1 VVTGVEFSTD
11 GRTLVTLSVDKD
23 AEPGQG
29 SAFLTRWDVA
39 SGHSLKGPVRI
50 SAHGGDVLL
59 ASRDGGRLVVV
70 NGAEVLVEAAGTF
83 QRLRH
88 VPHRSAQPRPFV
100 AALSPHDGRT
110 LALWSEDG
118 PIELLDLVGGQPRPV
133 GRDEGGAWSIQ
144 FSPDGTTLVTGG
156 AGTVKIWD
164 VASGQLRETF
174 QGHEARVADLRFS
187 PDGRT
192 LYSAGSKSVIAW
204 DLEGSS
210 RLGRPLSLFTGRFPY
225 SPTLTSPHALAVS
238 PDGTLLAE
246 PVPTAPDHLTLLDLH
261 DPRQA
266 RQLPAPGVG
275 QISAMAFSR
284 DGRRLAVAGSAPA
297 PVLIDVASGKV
308 QVRMTGGGH
317 RDGVNSVGFDPKGE
331 WLATG
336 GVHDLQ
342 AIIWSIQTGRPV
354 HRLSHPTTNE
364 QEPVTVRWSPD
375 GTTVATGGGSGKV
388 ILWRAADGRQVATLP
403 ADTSWVL
410 TLAFSPDGRL
420 LAASGTG
427 DRQVTLWDVATRKRV
442 GRLPHPIF
450 IASMAFDP
458 AGRTLATSAA
468 DGKVRLWDLASQREI
483 GVPLPGAENGTGTN
497 ISAFDP
503 SGNHLI
509 AFYDSGAAFV
519 WDMDTDHWKR
529 QACTVVGRA
538 LTRDEW
544 KELLPARRYQPA
556 CR

>member
-1 VVTGVEFSTD
+1 
-11 GRTLVTLSVDKD
+11 
-23 AEPGQG
+23 
-29 SAFLTRWDVA
+29 
-39 SGHSLKGPVRI
+39 
-50 SAHGGDVLL
+50 
-59 ASRDGGRLVVV
+59 
-70 NGAEVLVEAAGTF
+70 
-83 QRLRH
+83 
-88 VPHRSAQPRPFV
+88 
-100 AALSPHDGRT
+100 
-110 LALWSEDG
+110 
-118 PIELLDLVGGQPRPV
+118 
-133 GRDEGGAWSIQ
+133 
-144 FSPDGTTLVTGG
+144 
-156 AGTVKIWD
+156 
-164 VASGQLRETF
+164 
-174 QGHEARVADLRFS
+174 
-187 PDGRT
+187 
-192 LYSAGSKSVIAW
+192 
-204 DLEGSS
+204 
-210 RLGRPLSLFTGRFPY
+210 
-225 SPTLTSPHALAVS
+225 
-238 PDGTLLAE
+238 
-246 PVPTAPDHLTLLDLH
+246 
-261 DPRQA
+261 
-266 RQLPAPGVG
+266 
-275 QISAMAFSR
+275 
-284 DGRRLAVAGSAPA
+284 
-297 PVLIDVASGKV
+297 
-308 QVRMTGGGH
+308 
-317 RDGVNSVGFDPKGE
+317 
-331 WLATG
+331 
-336 GVHDLQ
+336 
-342 AIIWSIQTGRPV
+342 
-354 HRLSHPTTNE
+354 
-364 QEPVTVRWSPD
+364 
-375 GTTVATGGGSGKV
+375 VATGGGSGKV